1 MFSGCSPRTTRSLQQ
16 LKLILTAFNEE
27 IFFLICR
34 SNQYLS
40 TFSRPFQVDPILTK
54 KRKQRPQNAWTRATE
69 AGRPGNFFTFNF
81 ILFQPRL
88 YLFIFVFYTVFEPYV
103 RHHFSCTSRQSPVCC
118 GSIEIFQISSSW
130 TAELS
135 RKIITPMHQRQWFV
149 KFHTFQMT
157 FNTSEYV
164 CILDD
169 ISTCV
174 GSDLYIS

>member
-40 TFSRPFQVDPILTK
+40 TFSRPFEVYPILTK
-54 KRKQRPQNAWTRATE
+54 KRPQNAWTRATE

-88 YLFIFVFYTVFEPYV
+88 YLFIFVFYTVFVPYA
-103 RHHFSCTSRQSPVCC
+103 RHDFSCASRQSPVCC
-118 GSIEIFQISSSW
+118 GSVEIFHISSCW
-130 TAELS
+130 TAELI
-135 RKIITPMHQRQWFV
+135 RITSMHQRQ
-149 KFHTFQMT
+149 
-157 FNTSEYV
+157 
-164 CILDD
+164 
-169 ISTCV
+169 
-174 GSDLYIS
+174 